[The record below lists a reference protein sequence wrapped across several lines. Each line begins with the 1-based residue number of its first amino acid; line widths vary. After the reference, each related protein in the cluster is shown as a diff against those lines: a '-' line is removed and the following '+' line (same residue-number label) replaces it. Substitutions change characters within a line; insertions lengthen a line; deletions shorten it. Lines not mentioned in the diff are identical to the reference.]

1 MTRTQSVGG
10 EARRLRLHQAPGCG
24 DSLRRI
30 ATSAVI
36 RGERCDLGDT
46 RTTHDI
52 CNVSDAEQAGGA
64 VEITR
69 LVVVPATEYTWAFM
83 DVTVTL
89 NSGAELTLPI
99 TVDSGTSLDGHVR
112 WLVQSADLT
121 VRQALRVEAGPEVS

>member
-1 MTRTQSVGG
+1 M
-10 EARRLRLHQAPGCG
+10 
-24 DSLRRI
+24 
-30 ATSAVI
+30 
-36 RGERCDLGDT
+36 
-46 RTTHDI
+46 
-52 CNVSDAEQAGGA
+52 
-64 VEITR
+64 EITR

-99 TVDSGTSLDGHVR
+99 TVDDDTSLDGHVR